1 MSDYRDPP
9 AVGRM
14 DPPPRT
20 TADLEARRAG
30 RMGPAPGTTE
40 NPPLEPV
47 LFPDIDP
54 ILLAKV
60 HGSAE
65 VQSLPDMEAAA
76 MAQGTETAAL
86 GAELEASQQEPVA
99 GTEPPPPPP

>member
-1 MSDYRDPP
+1 MSD
-9 AVGRM
+9 A
-14 DPPPRT
+14 PPPRT
-20 TADLEARRAG
+20 G

-60 HGSAE
+60 HGNTE

>member
-1 MSDYRDPP
+1 VIEHTDR
-9 AVGRM
+9 A
-14 DPPPRT
+14 
-20 TADLEARRAG
+20 AG

-60 HGSAE
+60 HGNTE

-76 MAQGTETAAL
+76 MAQGQATAAE
-86 GAELEASQQEPVA
+86 GAANEASQQEPVVGSPEYEA
-99 GTEPPPPPP
+99 GATRTGQAPPPPPPPV